1 MHTSLVHFRQMRQQ
15 TWEYFLGNFTICLP
29 ICVQDLLD
37 FWFARMKQEM
47 VLKLGVGWA
56 NVSHFQMLPD
66 TCHFWLGFLSE
77 GSTPKLLNNT
87 SMPGKLLRPSMNN
100 RLTGTPIP
108 DSVLVATLMN
118 KTSGAL
124 QQHLLLNAATI
135 NTYDQMRNT
144 LVQYFRSRHILTSS
158 DSGLARMDIGA
169 LKGKGNFKGKNKGKE
184 IFFCSCRAR
193 SRLRRSSKRVVFV
206 SQFPHVGEEVR
217 AKSQVSSKA
226 KTNNTTKNQN
236 PTRTKTS
243 NPGRHPEN

>member
-1 MHTSLVHFRQMRQQ
+1 
-15 TWEYFLGNFTICLP
+15 
-29 ICVQDLLD
+29 
-37 FWFARMKQEM
+37 
-47 VLKLGVGWA
+47 
-56 NVSHFQMLPD
+56 
-66 TCHFWLGFLSE
+66 
-77 GSTPKLLNNT
+77 
-87 SMPGKLLRPSMNN
+87 MNN

-184 IFFCSCRAR
+184 FFFAHAVRAR
-193 SRLRRSSKRVVFV
+193 GSDGHQNVLFLLANSHMLEKR
-206 SQFPHVGEEVR
+206 
-217 AKSQVSSKA
+217 
-226 KTNNTTKNQN
+226 
-236 PTRTKTS
+236 
-243 NPGRHPEN
+243 